1 MTDIE
6 IQVGL
11 AAARAELDPIAS
23 EIQELIS
30 GARLH
35 TPEGREVPRLAL
47 AKYDAA
53 AEGCSRVLATYYD
66 FLLSGKLP
74 W

>member
-1 MTDIE
+1 MTE
-6 IQVGL
+6 TEVTTGL
-11 AAARAELDPIAS
+11 EAARAELDPISS

-35 TPEGREVPRLAL
+35 TPEGREALRSAL

-53 AEGCSRVLATYYD
+53 AEGCSGALATYYD
-66 FLLSGKLP
+66 LLLSGRLP
-74 W
+74 G